1 MKRPNIIEEIKR
13 FHEISGNKNV
23 ISEDFLDDLLK
34 KIGLK
39 GDEKDTKKIDD
50 PKKADLVSDDVK
62 QFYSTLENVKS
73 DLNQQSAGNYKFQ
86 KDVESIQIGLMI
98 LGYDLPKH
106 GVDGKYGPET
116 ASAISKFKKENN
128 LDKKSEPITES
139 ILVSILEDFELIREK
154 LEMIQLDD
162 TSYPNVKFDKDGTQ
176 YDEVN
181 KALLDDLQKAAESVG
196 IIATITT
203 AKSGHGA
210 LTTTGKP
217 SRHMTQTAV
226 DIAMLDGE
234 GSGKASNETNG
245 NPTFREKGI
254 LLKDALVQLGY
265 TWNSESGNDKA
276 VLWQTNTGGNHF
288 NHLHISNQSGAST
301 AELSSLASGT
311 GSVMTPEDVK
321 VLLDKLKQKGVTSED
336 LKKYI
341 DVVKTGGGAEF
352 TDIDIMTN
360 EGFQAYSEI
369 CQKFIDSRQPN
380 PLGITGDM
388 MATGAKTAYERYQR
402 YVPAELALSQ
412 LALEGGIG
420 NKDLNSRPI
429 RTKNPFNVGNTDDG
443 SNVQQ
448 NDVQD
453 GINAYYNLIA
463 RDYIGKGKT
472 AKDLLVNFVNKSGNR
487 YATAKGY
494 ESSLN
499 TLAAQANRIA
509 KPITDRLATTKPEGS
524 DVA

>member
-1 MKRPNIIEEIKR
+1 MREI
-13 FHEISGNKNV
+13 
-23 ISEDFLDDLLK
+23 
-34 KIGLK
+34 
-39 GDEKDTKKIDD
+39 
-50 PKKADLVSDDVK
+50 
-62 QFYSTLENVKS
+62 
-73 DLNQQSAGNYKFQ
+73 
-86 KDVESIQIGLMI
+86 
-98 LGYDLPKH
+98 
-106 GVDGKYGPET
+106 
-116 ASAISKFKKENN
+116 
-128 LDKKSEPITES
+128 
-139 ILVSILEDFELIREK
+139 
-154 LEMIQLDD
+154 
-162 TSYPNVKFDKDGTQ
+162 
-176 YDEVN
+176 VN
-181 KALLDDLQKAAESVG
+181 
-196 IIATITT
+196 
-203 AKSGHGA
+203 
-210 LTTTGKP
+210 
-217 SRHMTQTAV
+217 
-226 DIAMLDGE
+226 
-234 GSGKASNETNG
+234 
-245 NPTFREKGI
+245 
-254 LLKDALVQLGY
+254 
-265 TWNSESGNDKA
+265 
-276 VLWQTNTGGNHF
+276 
-288 NHLHISNQSGAST
+288 
-301 AELSSLASGT
+301 
-311 GSVMTPEDVK
+311 
-321 VLLDKLKQKGVTSED
+321 
-336 LKKYI
+336 KYI

-402 YVPAELALSQ
+402 YVPPELALSQ

-499 TLAAQANRIA
+499 TLASQANRIA
-509 KPITDRLATTKPEGS
+509 KPITDRLATTKPQGS